1 MRIHASKHFQQAHS
15 FASRFSVS
23 ILCALICL
31 TSFHAA
37 AQTKVTTWHYN
48 NGLTGANTTEKILT
62 ASNVKVS
69 TFGKLFTQPVDGFI
83 VGQPL
88 YLPGVTIPN
97 KGLHNVVYVA
107 TMNDTVYAFDADAST
122 APALWK
128 ASLLSHSPA
137 GATAVPVSVKGCAPT
152 TKFTQVGVVSTPV
165 IDAAAG
171 YLYLVA
177 ETYEN
182 ACSSSPACLRGEQ

>member
-1 MRIHASKHFQQAHS
+1 MRIHASKHFQQAHCV
-15 FASRFSVS
+15 ASRFSVS

-48 NGLTGANTTEKILT
+48 NGLTGANTTEKILS

-69 TFGKLFTQPVDGFI
+69 TFGKLFTQPVDGFFI

-88 YLPGVTIPN
+88 YLPGVTILN
-97 KGLHNVVYVA
+97 KGLHNGVYVA
-107 TMNDTVYAFDADAST
+107 TMNDTVYAFDADSST

-128 ASLLSHSPA
+128 TSLLSHSPA
-137 GATAVPVSVKGCAPT
+137 GATAA
-152 TKFTQVGVVSTPV
+152 
-165 IDAAAG
+165 
-171 YLYLVA
+171 
-177 ETYEN
+177 
-182 ACSSSPACLRGEQ
+182 SSQCEGLCPNN

>member
-1 MRIHASKHFQQAHS
+1 VRP
-15 FASRFSVS
+15 
-23 ILCALICL
+23 LICL

-48 NGLTGANTTEKILT
+48 NGLNGANTTEKILT

-69 TFGKLFTQPVDGFI
+69 TFGKLFTQPVDGLI

-107 TMNDTVYAFDADAST
+107 T
-122 APALWK
+122 
-128 ASLLSHSPA
+128 LSMRIQVLHPRCGEPVCSA
-137 GATAVPVSVKGCAPT
+137 IVPQEQQPFQSV
-152 TKFTQVGVVSTPV
+152 
-165 IDAAAG
+165 
-171 YLYLVA
+171 
-177 ETYEN
+177 
-182 ACSSSPACLRGEQ
+182 

>member
-69 TFGKLFTQPVDGFI
+69 TFGKLFTQPVDGLI

-107 TMNDTVYAFDADAST
+107 TMNDTVYAFDADSST

-128 ASLLSHSPA
+128 TSLLSHSPA
-137 GATAVPVSVKGCAPT
+137 GATVR
-152 TKFTQVGVVSTPV
+152 
-165 IDAAAG
+165 
-171 YLYLVA
+171 
-177 ETYEN
+177 
-182 ACSSSPACLRGEQ
+182 SSQCEGLCPND